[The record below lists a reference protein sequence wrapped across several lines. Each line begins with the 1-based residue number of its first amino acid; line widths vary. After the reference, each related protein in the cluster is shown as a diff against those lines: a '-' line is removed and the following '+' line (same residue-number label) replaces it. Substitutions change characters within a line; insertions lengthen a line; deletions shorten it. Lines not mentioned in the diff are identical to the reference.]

1 MQGGEDGPLP
11 CDGATVIGAMGW
23 LGLAW
28 LAGHGLGERET
39 EQRESRR
46 HGGGTGVA
54 QGGWRWL
61 VTVRK
66 CREQRAESESRE
78 A

>member
-23 LGLAW
+23 LGLAR

-46 HGGGTGVA
+46 HGGGSGWLAVA
-54 QGGWRWL
+54 GDGEK
-61 VTVRK
+61 V
-66 CREQRAESESRE
+66 QRAESRE
-78 A
+78 